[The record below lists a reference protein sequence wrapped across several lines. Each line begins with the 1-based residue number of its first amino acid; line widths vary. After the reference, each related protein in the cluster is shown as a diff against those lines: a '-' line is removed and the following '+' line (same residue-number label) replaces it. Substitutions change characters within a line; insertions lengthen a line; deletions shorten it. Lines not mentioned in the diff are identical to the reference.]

1 MPEKGT
7 NWRQVEGKALQHK
20 IGQVQTPCGWG
31 SRKVRGMQGTLGSE
45 LVEMA
50 LGWPVHPIIQM
61 RKLGPGRSR

>member
-1 MPEKGT
+1 M
-7 NWRQVEGKALQHK
+7 QHK